1 MSINKTAI
9 KIQKLFKPFINRIS
23 VNIEDRIRYSLLLK
37 KLLNIQNNKNKCI
50 KIYKIVDGNPIYR
63 IGNNIILKKRIGSD
77 SAHAIVF
84 LSSFRIKPQKIFK
97 YACKVVIINDKIL
110 KDLEIQKILTK
121 AIVKCPH
128 FPILYGS
135 LICDNNSYDSFVK
148 SNSKDLSIKN
158 DVELY
163 PEIIQK
169 GKRENKS
176 ILITFNELANGDL
189 EMFLKNPNIKNSEI
203 LNTLGQMFMSIMFY
217 HQETKMIHDDLHWN
231 NFLYHKIKKGGYF
244 YYKILGKDYYL
255 KNIGYLWII
264 WDYENSIPFEIN
276 EINKKRL
283 DIFKDYYYSILYS
296 FLPYKSKKSS
306 YKLGW
311 NKISHINNNEKINKI
326 MQDIYKK
333 IININVGY
341 SIENLKIVINIILN
355 ILLSYKILLSKI
367 PKKSKII
374 NEIPYIIH

>member
-37 KLLNIQNNKNKCI
+37 KLLNIQKNKNKCI
-50 KIYKIVDGNPIYR
+50 KIYKIVDGKPIYR
-63 IGNNIILKKRIGSD
+63 IGNNIILKNRIGSD

-148 SNSKDLSIKN
+148 SNSKDLSINN
-158 DVELY
+158 DVKLY
-163 PEIIQK
+163 PEIIEK

-333 IININVGY
+333 IIKINVGY
-341 SIENLKIVINIILN
+341 SIENLKIVINVILN
-355 ILLSYKILLSKI
+355 ILLSYKILLPKI